1 MPSFPLFGLG
11 QTGKSK
17 HVTTEKRINCY
28 AEVVTQP
35 DRTKLAI
42 YQTPGLTLAATV
54 PAGPSRGAWV
64 ILADNA
70 ALYSVHGSNLYRI
83 LPNGVQTLIG
93 VLATTTGRVFFA
105 DNGTSGHQLMLVDGV
120 YGYIHN
126 TQTGTFTQLAS
137 PFPPAPVSVTYQDTF
152 FIVTTAGSTKFW
164 VSASYDGT
172 SWNAADFAATQSG
185 SGSLQGCLAHNSVL
199 HLFAEHYTEFWNLTG
214 GADFP
219 YSRVQGVALNS
230 GCYLATLAEVGETLM
245 GLFNTP
251 GGDVFVGQLQGF
263 AIQKMS
269 NFEMDSVLRS
279 YPVRSDAIGFSYS
292 LSGHPVYQITFPSA
306 GKSWLLD
313 SSNGLWSELQDVNG
327 SRHWGQYYAR
337 WQNNEYVTDYRNG
350 NIYLI
355 DPASYTDNGSAPMME
370 LVSRHLW
377 SDFDFIVVDEVQLF
391 AEPAVG
397 IASGQGVNP
406 QVMMQVSK
414 DQGKTWGIEQWS
426 SLGALGQPDGWRVRW
441 LRQGIGRDW
450 TFRFR
455 ITDPVK
461 RVVTGGS
468 IDARKAGE

>member
-17 HVTTEKRINCY
+17 HVTAEKRINCY
-28 AEVVTQP
+28 GEVITQP
-35 DRTKLAI
+35 DRTQFAI

-70 ALYSVHGSNLYRI
+70 ALYSVHGSGLWRI
-83 LPNGVQTLIG
+83 YPNGVQTQIG
-93 VLATTTGRVFFA
+93 TLSTSSGRVFFA
-105 DNGTSGHQLMLVDGV
+105 DNGTAGHQLLLVDGV
-120 YGYIHN
+120 YGYVFN
-126 TQTGTFTQLAS
+126 TLTSAFTQLAS
-137 PFPPAPVSVTYQDTF
+137 PFPPAPVSCTYQDTF
-152 FIVTTAGSTKFW
+152 FIVTTLGSTKFW
-164 VSASYDGT
+164 VSGSYDGT

-185 SGSLQGCLAHNSVL
+185 SGSLQGCIAHNSIL
-199 HLFAEHYTEFWNLTG
+199 HLFAEHYTEFWSLTG

-251 GGDVFVGQLQGF
+251 GGDVFVGQLTGF
-263 AIQKMS
+263 TIQKMS
-269 NFEMDSVLRS
+269 SFEMDSILRT
-279 YPVRSDAIGFSYS
+279 YITRSDAIGFSYS

-313 SSNGLWSELQDVNG
+313 SSNGLWTELQDVNG
-327 SRHWGQYYAR
+327 ARHWGQYYAR

-355 DPASYTDNGSAPMME
+355 DPANYTDNGSAPGME
-370 LVSRHLW
+370 IVSRHLW
-377 SDFDFIVVDEVQLF
+377 SDFEYIVVNEVVLF
-391 AEPAVG
+391 AETGVG
-397 IASGQGVNP
+397 LVSGQGSDP
-406 QVMMQVSK
+406 RIMLQISK
-414 DQGKTWGIEQWS
+414 DQGKTWGVEQWAS
-426 SLGALGQPDGWRVRW
+426 MGKMGATGDFRVRW
-441 LRQGIGRDW
+441 LRQGVGRDW
-450 TFRFR
+450 TFKLR

-461 RVVTGGS
+461 RVITGGS
-468 IDARKAGE
+468 IEASKAD